1 MSATPPHDVG
11 MQIDELRTEIKS
23 LQRDLYGDPQ
33 IRQKGVLDRLE
44 ALEERLDGLRT
55 TYEQEK
61 IEQSYI
67 TSIEARLDGQDLKY
81 ATALIYL
88 KGIAGGVGAIIVP
101 LCIAVVLYAFRLF
114 GGG

>member
-1 MSATPPHDVG
+1 MSAAPPHDIG
-11 MQIDELRTEIKS
+11 TRLDELRTEIKS
-23 LQRDLYGDPQ
+23 LQRDLYGNPQ
-33 IRQKGVLDRLE
+33 MRQKGVLDRLE
-44 ALEERLDGLRT
+44 GLEERLHGLRT

-61 IEQSYI
+61 IEHAYI
-67 TSIEARLDGQDLKY
+67 TNIEARLDGQDLKY

-101 LCIAVVLYAFRLF
+101 LFIAVILYAFRIF